1 MTEDSFLHWVG
12 YNNTLLVSSA
22 HAASWT
28 VALSDSPLI
37 RVFPRRWLDIF
48 GKKVIDVWEAALRAV
63 IGAIV
68 FRPGISQSEL
78 RWRLKH
84 VYDKQ
89 EMIELLKW
97 LSEENFIKNR
107 QVCVA
112 SVFKAVEP
120 LAISTLD
127 EDEEKRVFWFLNEAK
142 HWYLV

>member
-1 MTEDSFLHWVG
+1 MIPEELLSVVSKMTEDSFLHWVG

-68 FRPGISQSEL
+68 FRPGISQ
-78 RWRLKH
+78 
-84 VYDKQ
+84 
-89 EMIELLKW
+89 
-97 LSEENFIKNR
+97 
-107 QVCVA
+107 VCAHFVTY
-112 SVFKAVEP
+112 S
-120 LAISTLD
+120 
-127 EDEEKRVFWFLNEAK
+127 
-142 HWYLV
+142 